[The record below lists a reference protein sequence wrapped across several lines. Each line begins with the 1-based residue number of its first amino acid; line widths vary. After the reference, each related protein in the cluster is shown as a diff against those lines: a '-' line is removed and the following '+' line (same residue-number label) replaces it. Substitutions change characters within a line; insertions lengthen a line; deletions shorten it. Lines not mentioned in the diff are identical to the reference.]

1 MLPKIGNDVS
11 LSEKAYLVIK
21 NAILNNKLKPREIL
35 SEEALAA
42 ELGISR
48 TPLRSALKKLSFE
61 GLVVINPGRNAMVAD
76 LSFEDVKKV
85 FTVRIAL
92 EPLAAKAAATSIKPE
107 ELIDLQ
113 EILESQEEATKM
125 DDYDLFLQ
133 KDYEFHTAV
142 GKYSDNDLLGNIIQ
156 TINVQVHRF
165 LILSGTLQT
174 NAQEAIRE
182 HKEVL
187 AAIKYG
193 DGDTA
198 EKKMKQ
204 HVENVSSRW

>member
-21 NAILNNKLKPREIL
+21 NAILNNKLKPRETL

-61 GLVVINPGRNAMVAD
+61 GLVVINPGRNAVVAD

-92 EPLAAKAAATSIKPE
+92 EPLAAKAAATNIKQE
-107 ELIDLQ
+107 GLMDLQ
-113 EILESQEEATKM
+113 EILETQEEATKM

-133 KDYEFHTAV
+133 KDYDFHTAV
-142 GKYSDNDLLGNIIQ
+142 AKYSDNDLLANIIQ
-156 TINVQVHRF
+156 TINVHVHRF
-165 LILSGTLQT
+165 LILSESLQT
-174 NAQEAIRE
+174 SAQEAIRE
-182 HKEVL
+182 HEEVL
-187 AAIKYG
+187 AAIKKG
-193 DGDTA
+193 DGVTA
-198 EKKMKQ
+198 EIKMKQ

>member
-1 MLPKIGNDVS
+1 MLPKIGSDVS

-21 NAILNNKLKPREIL
+21 NAILNNKLKPKEIL

-76 LSFEDVKKV
+76 LSFEDAKKV

-107 ELIDLQ
+107 ELMDLQ
-113 EILESQEEATKM
+113 EILESQEEAIKM
-125 DDYDLFLQ
+125 NDYELFLQ

-142 GKYSDNDLLGNIIQ
+142 GKYSDNDLLGNFMQ
-156 TINVQVHRF
+156 TINVHVHRF
-165 LILSGTLQT
+165 LILSGTLKI
-174 NAQEAIRE
+174 NAQEALRE

-187 AAIKYG
+187 AAIKNG

-198 EKKMKQ
+198 EKMMKQ
-204 HVENVSSRW
+204 HVKNVSGRL

>member
-35 SEEALAA
+35 SEEALAV

-92 EPLAAKAAATSIKPE
+92 EPLAAKAAATCIKQE
-107 ELIDLQ
+107 ELMDLQ
-113 EILESQEEATKM
+113 EILENQEEAIKM

-142 GKYSDNDLLGNIIQ
+142 AKYSDNDLLGNIIQ
-156 TINVQVHRF
+156 TINVHVHRV

-182 HKEVL
+182 HEEVL
-187 AAIKYG
+187 AAIKNG

-198 EKKMKQ
+198 EIKMKQ

>member
-61 GLVVINPGRNAMVAD
+61 GLVVINPGRNAVVAD

-92 EPLAAKAAATSIKPE
+92 EPLAAKAAATSIKQD
-107 ELIDLQ
+107 ELMDLQ
-113 EILESQEEATKM
+113 EILEIQEEATRM

-142 GKYSDNDLLGNIIQ
+142 AKYSDNDLLANIIQ
-156 TINVQVHRF
+156 TINVHVHRF
-165 LILSGTLQT
+165 LILSESLQT
-174 NAQEAIRE
+174 SAQEAIRE
-182 HKEVL
+182 HEEVL
-187 AAIKYG
+187 AAIKNG
-193 DGDTA
+193 DGATA
-198 EKKMKQ
+198 EIKMKQ